1 MSLRVAVVQ
10 DHPVFF
16 NKKETLEKV
25 EELIASCSKQDCQLV
40 LFPESFIPGYPRD
53 FDFGTRIG
61 DRTESGRDLYLN
73 YYRESIDP
81 EGDDIAFLEKVAAK
95 YGCYLVIGATEQN
108 QANNSLYCS
117 MLYIS
122 PTSGLLGT
130 HRKIK
135 PTGQERV
142 IWAEAGGESLCT
154 FATPIGKLGGLICW
168 ENYMPLARMALYSK
182 GVEIYLAPT
191 ADARPGWLASMRH
204 IALEGRCFVL
214 GCNQFIR
221 RSDYPESYRSL
232 LKDSREVVCTG
243 GSVVV
248 SPFGEI
254 LAGPLQ
260 GESGILFAD
269 LDLNQVVRSKLDF
282 DVNGHYQ
289 RKDIFAFEVHGQP
302 PIKKEDSGKKTK
314 KQQ

>member
-1 MSLRVAVVQ
+1 V
-10 DHPVFF
+10 
-16 NKKETLEKV
+16 
-25 EELIASCSKQDCQLV
+25 
-40 LFPESFIPGYPRD
+40 
-53 FDFGTRIG
+53 
-61 DRTESGRDLYLN
+61 
-73 YYRESIDP
+73 
-81 EGDDIAFLEKVAAK
+81 
-95 YGCYLVIGATEQN
+95 TEQN
-108 QANNSLYCS
+108 TANNSLYCS

-122 PTSGLLGT
+122 PTSGLLGI

-142 IWAEAGGESLCT
+142 IWAEADGESLCT
-154 FATPIGKLGGLICW
+154 FATPVGKIGGLICW

-191 ADARPGWLASMRH
+191 ADARPGWIASMQH
-204 IALEGRCFVL
+204 IALEGRCYVL
-214 GCNQFIR
+214 GCNQYIR

-232 LKDSREVVCTG
+232 LKNSRETVCPG
-243 GSVVV
+243 GSVIV

-260 GESGILFAD
+260 DEAGILFAD
-269 LDLNQVVRSKLDF
+269 LDLSEIVRSKLDF

-302 PIKKEDSGKKTK
+302 PIKKEAPAKEAKK
-314 KQQ
+314 

>member
-1 MSLRVAVVQ
+1 
-10 DHPVFF
+10 VFF

-25 EELIASCSKQDCQLV
+25 EKLVGACSKQDCQLV

-61 DRTESGRDLYLN
+61 DRSESGRDLYLA

-81 EGDDIAFLEKVAAK
+81 QGGDIAFLEKVAAK
-95 YGCYLVIGATEQN
+95 YRCYLVIGATEQN
-108 QANNSLYCS
+108 PANNSLYCS

-122 PTSGLLGT
+122 PTSGLLGI

-191 ADARPGWLASMRH
+191 ADARPGWLASMQH

-221 RSDYPESYRSL
+221 RGDYPEPYRAL
-232 LKDSREVVCTG
+232 LKDSREVLCSG

-254 LAGPLQ
+254 VAGPLE
-260 GESGILFAD
+260 GETGILVAD
-269 LDLNQVVRSKLDF
+269 LELDQVVRSKLDF

-289 RKDIFAFEVHGQP
+289 RKDIFTFEAHGQP
-302 PIKKEDSGKKTK
+302 PIKKEDSGKKDQK
-314 KQQ
+314 PH

>member
-16 NKKETLEKV
+16 NKKETLKKV
-25 EELIASCSKQDCQLV
+25 ESLVVSCAKQECGLS

-61 DRTESGRDLYLN
+61 DRSEAGRDLYLE

-81 EGDDIAFLEKVAAK
+81 EGEDIAFLEKVAAK
-95 YGCYLVIGATEQN
+95 NRCYLVIGVTEQN
-108 QANNSLYCS
+108 RANNSLYCS

-122 PTSGLLGT
+122 PTSGLLGV

-142 IWAEAGGESLCT
+142 IWAEADGESLCT

-191 ADARPGWLASMRH
+191 ADARPGWLASMQH
-204 IALEGRCFVL
+204 IALEGRCYVL

-221 RSDYPESYRSL
+221 QRDYPESYRSL
-232 LKDSREVVCTG
+232 LKNSGDIVCSG
-243 GSVVV
+243 GSVIV

-254 LAGPLQ
+254 LAGPMQ
-260 GESGILFAD
+260 DEAGILVAD
-269 LDLNQVVRSKLDF
+269 LDLDEVVRSKLDF
-282 DVNGHYQ
+282 DVNGHYH

-302 PIKKEDSGKKTK
+302 PIKKVDTVKKTK
-314 KQQ
+314 KRK

>member
-16 NKKETLEKV
+16 DKAETLKKV
-25 EELIASCSKQDCQLV
+25 ERLVASCAREGCGLV

-61 DRTESGRDLYLN
+61 DRSASGRDLYLE

-81 EGDDIAFLEKVAAK
+81 DGPEMAFLEEIAAK
-95 YGCYLVIGATEQN
+95 NHCYLVIGATEQN
-108 QANNSLYCS
+108 PANNSLYCS

-122 PTSGLLGT
+122 PTSGLMGV

-154 FATPIGKLGGLICW
+154 FQTPIGKMGGLICW
-168 ENYMPLARMALYSK
+168 ENYMPLARMAMYSK
-182 GVEIYLAPT
+182 GIEIYLAPT
-191 ADARPGWLASMRH
+191 ADARPGWVTTMQH
-204 IALEGRCFVL
+204 IALEGRCYVL
-214 GCNQFIR
+214 ACNQFMR
-221 RSDYPESYRSL
+221 RKDYPESFKSL
-232 LKDSREVVCTG
+232 LKDDREIICSG
-243 GSVVV
+243 GSLIF

-254 LAGPLQ
+254 LAGPLRD
-260 GESGILFAD
+260 GAGILFAD
-269 LDLNQVVRSKLDF
+269 LELDEVVRSKLDF

-289 RKDIFAFEVHGQP
+289 RKDIFAFEVHNQP
-302 PIKKEDSGKKTK
+302 PIKKDTSPKRAK
-314 KQQ
+314 